1 MVIFMAT
8 TVSTQIR
15 IDRNIKE
22 QASSLFSNLGLDM
35 SGAVNLF
42 LHQCVMRGGIPFS
55 VEIPHYN
62 KRTLESMAE
71 ARCISRDPNSPS
83 YDNLDDLKKALES

>member
-1 MVIFMAT
+1 MAT

-35 SGAVNLF
+35 SGAFNLF

-55 VEIPHYN
+55 FKIPHYN

-71 ARCISRDPNSPS
+71 ARRISRDPNSPS